1 MPLKDLTLVRRT
13 LAGDTAAF
21 GDLVERYSGLVHG
34 IILERVRRPEDAQ
47 DLTQETFCKAYS
59 QLSDLRHPARF
70 APWLA
75 QIARNHA
82 LRWLQ
87 REQRR
92 TRTEPTVNIHSPVPP
107 VPTPDENLE
116 LRERT
121 AI

>member
-1 MPLKDLTLVRRT
+1 MVM
-13 LAGDTAAF
+13 
-21 GDLVERYSGLVHG
+21 
-34 IILERVRRPEDAQ
+34 
-47 DLTQETFCKAYS
+47 TQETFCKAYT
-59 QLSDLRHPARF
+59 QLTNLRHPDRF

-92 TRTEPTVNIHSPVPP
+92 TRTEPAEDINLPVPP